1 MKAAM
6 IALEAST
13 LIAGDR
19 HDAHGE
25 IEASFKAT
33 ACLWQAWLSVRRDPR
48 SPLSASDVAHMLSLL
63 KKVRSQHGEQN
74 DDDHVD
80 DCGYAAIAGQLEGA
94 GL

>member
-1 MKAAM
+1 M

-19 HDAHGE
+19 NEAHGE
-25 IEASFKAT
+25 IEASFKAA
-33 ACLWQAWLSVRRDPR
+33 ACLWQAWLSVRRDHTA
-48 SPLSASDVAHMLSLL
+48 PLCASDVAHMMSLL

>member
-1 MKAAM
+1 MRAAR

-19 HDAHGE
+19 NQAHGE
-25 IEASFKAT
+25 IEATFKAT
-33 ACLWQAWLSVRRDPR
+33 ACLWQAWLSVRRDPK

-74 DDDHVD
+74 DDDHID
-80 DCGYAAIAGQLEGA
+80 DCGYAAIAGELEGA